1 MATIKA
7 NILKAV
13 EAIKAQLD
21 KNRDEFVATVKS
33 FCKDDAKLKELQ
45 TKVKTS
51 RPTQGKYIHVLRGEY
66 LKNIEVGAISQSMR
80 FPEYH
85 QNAIGSKPNNHAE
98 SCAKCFSIAVELG
111 HMSEQDYDD
120 NSGEALSRAARVFTK
135 ANDVTGEHPASQA
148 AIALLKRRPA
158 DILKQL
164 KDLLENRI
172 VPETDEDGNE
182 HEVNR
187 VLLTDEEVAERE
199 TQHSA
204 LTAIKTVDD
213 VIQSGH
219 LTALIGGMAALA
231 RTTEDENV
239 IATLLTV
246 GETIGQA
253 IAENVDEE
261 GNRRWTDEKLD
272 ELLGVTQQ
280 DDGIQIVTAE
290 TVDAPVEA

>member
-172 VPETDEDGNE
+172 VPETDE
-182 HEVNR
+182 
-187 VLLTDEEVAERE
+187 EVAERE

>member
-13 EAIKAQLD
+13 EAIRTQLD
-21 KNRDEFVATVKS
+21 ENREEFVATCAS
-33 FCKDDAKLKELQ
+33 FCKDDEKLAQLQ
-45 TKVKTS
+45 KKVKTA
-51 RPTQGKYIHVLRGEY
+51 RPLQGKYIHVLRGEY
-66 LKNIEVGAISQSMR
+66 LANIEAGIISQSMK

-85 QNAIGSKPNNHAE
+85 QNAVGSKPNNHAE
-98 SCAKCFSIAVELG
+98 SCAKCFAIAVDLG
-111 HMSEQDYDD
+111 HMTEQDYDD

-135 ANDVTGEHPASQA
+135 ANDMTGEHPASQA

-164 KDLLENRI
+164 KDLLDNRI

-182 HEVNR
+182 HDVNR
-187 VLLTDEEVAERE
+187 VLLSDEEVAERE

-213 VIQSGH
+213 VIKSGH
-219 LTALIGGMAALA
+219 LTALIGGLAALA
-231 RTTEDENV
+231 RTTDDENV

-246 GETIGQA
+246 GDTIGEA
-253 IAENVDEE
+253 IAENVDDE
-261 GNRRWTDEKLD
+261 GNARWTDEKLD

-280 DDGIQIVTAE
+280 NDGIQVITAE
-290 TVDAPVEA
+290 TVTEAVEA